1 MNQLR
6 AAGIYALGILLALD
20 CLANLLARGS
30 FSETLSAR
38 AHRLREEK
46 HSAWGWTADK
56 IDAGFFWQE
65 AHCKAQFDREQA
77 HGGAWG
83 ALHAW
88 AQSYWRKGERNA

>member
-6 AAGIYALGILLALD
+6 ALGIYALGILLFVD
-20 CLANLLARGS
+20 CFANLLARGS

-38 AHRLREEK
+38 AHRLREQK
-46 HSAWGWTADK
+46 HRVWGWTANFV
-56 IDAGFFWQE
+56 DALFFWQDE
-65 AHCKAQFDREQA
+65 HCKTQFEREQK

-88 AQSYWRKGERNA
+88 ALSHWTKTATP

>member
-1 MNQLR
+1 MKKYLIR
-6 AAGIYALGILLALD
+6 SLGILLFVD
-20 CLANLLARGS
+20 CLANMLCRGS

-56 IDAGFFWQE
+56 IDVLFFWQDE
-65 AHCKAQFDREQA
+65 HCRTQFEREKA

-83 ALHAW
+83 ALEAW
-88 AQSYWRKGERNA
+88 ATGAR